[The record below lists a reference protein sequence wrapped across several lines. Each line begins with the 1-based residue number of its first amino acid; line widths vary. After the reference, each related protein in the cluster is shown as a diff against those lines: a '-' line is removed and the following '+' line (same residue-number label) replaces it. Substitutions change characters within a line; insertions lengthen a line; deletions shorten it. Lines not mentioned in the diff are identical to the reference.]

1 METNKLRGLIY
12 SRHRSLSEFSKAI
25 GWDVNKVKR
34 IASGQQRLTNEDLK
48 KIAVHFKLNQQE
60 FLGLFFDGLFKEG
73 GNK

>member
-12 SRHRSLSEFSKAI
+12 SHHKSLTEFSKAI

-48 KIAVHFKLNQQE
+48 KIAVHFNMSQQE
-60 FLGLFFDGLFKEG
+60 FLNLFFDGVFKE
-73 GNK
+73 